1 MPVPAPI
8 LADERL
14 LDEAGDVLP
23 ITDDD
28 SAPEEPSGS

>member
-14 LDEAGDVLP
+14 LDEVGDVFP
-23 ITDDD
+23 VADDD
-28 SAPEEPSGS
+28 PASDEPAAP

>member
-14 LDEAGDVLP
+14 LDDLGDVAP
-23 ITDDD
+23 ITDA
-28 SAPEEPSGS
+28 APPIDI